1 MSDEPTT
8 LEEMVA
14 RYGRALAVID
24 EETGEL
30 KIAGMAAHSVDIYVR
45 TKMREESWL

>member
-1 MSDEPTT
+1 MSEEPKT
-8 LEEMVA
+8 LEEMVT

-30 KIAGMAAHSVDIYVR
+30 KVAGMAAHSVVICVR
-45 TKMREESWL
+45 AK